1 MSEVADSFS
10 FSYLPLIIRMKC
22 EESGKVPLFLGSAL
36 RGALGW
42 LLQESKSDVYTYLF
56 DNQSNRSSKAHLVKP
71 YIIEPPKPKEYY
83 QEGDVLQFSLIFLG
97 KAELYAAEVTRILTK
112 QSFLKIGAKRLPFKL
127 LSITHG
133 TTYKTIWED
142 TKPTLAFAH
151 LTSGFISSEK
161 QIGHWGSLQIQTPL
175 RIRRQGKL
183 VTDLDFPTLIRNI
196 TTRMTELTEG
206 YGGSVNNIEI
216 EKLCEEAKCVSL
228 NTVVTHFHKMER
240 FSNKLNEKMDFSGI
254 MGVLT
259 FEGELTPYT
268 PWLNAAQLL
277 HIGRNTTFGCGKI
290 EIVIT

>member
-1 MSEVADSFS
+1 MSEVTDSFS
-10 FSYLPLIIRMKC
+10 FSYLPLIIQLRC

-83 QEGDVLQFSLIFLG
+83 QQGDFLQFSLIFLG
-97 KAELYAAEVTRILTK
+97 NAELYAAEVTRILTE
-112 QSFLKIGAKRLPFKL
+112 QSFMKIGAKRLPFKL
-127 LSITHG
+127 LSITHR
-133 TTYKTIWED
+133 TTYKTIWEE
-142 TKPTLAFAH
+142 TKPILAFAH
-151 LTSGFISSEK
+151 LTSDFISSEK
-161 QIGHWGSLQIQTPL
+161 QKGHWGSLQIQTPL

-206 YGGSVNNIEI
+206 YGGSVNNAEI
-216 EKLCEEAKCVSL
+216 ERLCEEAKHISL
-228 NTVVTHFHKMER
+228 TTMATRYHKMER

-268 PWLNAAQLL
+268 PWLNAARLL

-290 EIVIT
+290 EIIIT